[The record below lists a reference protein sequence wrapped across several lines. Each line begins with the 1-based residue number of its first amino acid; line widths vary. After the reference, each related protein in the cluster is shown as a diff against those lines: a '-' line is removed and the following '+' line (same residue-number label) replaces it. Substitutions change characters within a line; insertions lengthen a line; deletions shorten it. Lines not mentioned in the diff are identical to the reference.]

1 MNFFPES
8 TATREEL
15 EAYIGVKAK
24 SPFYSKLLDKYLDN
38 PNKPTW
44 CWPAFFPNM
53 FWLCYRKALT
63 PSILLMV
70 LFFTTNL
77 VIPVQYS
84 SIFIISV
91 FLLMGLFG
99 TNIYL
104 MTAEKEISR
113 IKETHMMYG
122 KKKMLEA
129 ISLRGG
135 TSLNYALMFYVVQV
149 ILYTVIV
156 RAAMQ

>member
-1 MNFFPES
+1 MKLIPEAN
-8 TATREEL
+8 ATREEL
-15 EAYIGVKAK
+15 EAYIGIKAK
-24 SPFYSKLLDKYLDN
+24 SPFFTKVLDKYMKN

-53 FWLCYRKALT
+53 FWLCYRKTLT

-70 LFFTTNL
+70 VFFTANL
-77 VIPVQYS
+77 IIPVQFS
-84 SIFIISV
+84 SIFIIAV

-113 IKETHMMYG
+113 IKETHIMYG

-129 ISLRGG
+129 IALRGG

-149 ILYTVIV
+149 ILYTVV
-156 RAAMQ
+156 FGVGTK